1 MVSIG
6 DLVAGRIVRARPD
19 YNAYL
24 VLLHDSSDFAILPKE
39 NATGPLKIK
48 DAVSAAVYA
57 RGERYPI
64 LSQRCAHYFRKMAES
79 VFRPAIEQAGIRIH
93 RVASVEHAAFVKI
106 AVSHPSGEDPIAPC
120 LPFVR
125 TYHDRTGMTVS
136 LVRYTKDLHEYVKA
150 ALSPAPLR
158 SIRRVEVYP
167 QEKRALVVVEHGSV
181 ALFLGPRGAN
191 VSSASKLT
199 DIHIV
204 PIDERQVE
212 AGQDVASSGHHGL
225 SI

>member
-6 DLVAGRIVRARPD
+6 DLVAGRVVRARPD

-24 VLLHDSSDFAILPKE
+24 VLLDDNSDFAILPKE
-39 NATGPLKIK
+39 NVTRPLKIK
-48 DAVSAAVYA
+48 DTVTAAVYA
-57 RGERYPI
+57 KGERYPI

-79 VFRPAIEQAGIRIH
+79 VFRPAFEHDGIRIH

-106 AVSHPSGEDPIAPC
+106 AVSHPSGGDPIASC
-120 LPFVR
+120 LPYVR

-136 LVRYTKDLHEYVKA
+136 LVRYTKDLFEYVKA

-158 SIRRVEVYP
+158 SIRRVEISR
-167 QEKRALVVVEHGSV
+167 QEKRAVVIVEHGSI

-199 DIHIV
+199 DLHIV
-204 PIDERQVE
+204 PIDERQESEDRRLPSPGPV
-212 AGQDVASSGHHGL
+212 VAL
-225 SI
+225 A